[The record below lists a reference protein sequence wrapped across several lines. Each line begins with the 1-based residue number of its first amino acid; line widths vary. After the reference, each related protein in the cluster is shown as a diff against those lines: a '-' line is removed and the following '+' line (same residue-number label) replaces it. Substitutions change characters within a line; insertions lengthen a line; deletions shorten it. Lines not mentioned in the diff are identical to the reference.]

1 MKNKASL
8 FLKQIISVLS
18 SIAKAKSMAIKN
30 KTSAAKARFLM
41 FSLLKNKKLL
51 LGSVSHKIHRLLGQ
65 HEEESQYDADEQSKA
80 IVLYNAM
87 ASESSHTHLVE
98 RVEED
103 GGNDDKYSDPRRSLF
118 DGKDDLDS
126 DQDDEG
132 GYSIIDM
139 VRNSKEEGENFSL
152 EDEIDD
158 VADLFIKRFH
168 KQMRLQ
174 KLASF
179 KRLQAMMERGL

>member
-1 MKNKASL
+1 MKNKASI

-18 SIAKAKSMAIKN
+18 SIAKAKSIAIKN
-30 KTSAAKARFLM
+30 KTSAAKARFLV

-51 LGSVSHKIHRLLGQ
+51 LDSVSHKIHRILGQ
-65 HEEESQYDADEQSKA
+65 HEEESQYDADEQRKA
-80 IVLYNAM
+80 MVLYNAM
-87 ASESSHTHLVE
+87 ASESTHTHLVE

-103 GGNDDKYSDPRRSLF
+103 GGNDDKYLDPRRSLF
-118 DGKDDLDS
+118 DGKDLDS
-126 DQDDEG
+126 DQDEEG

-179 KRLQAMMERGL
+179 KRLQAMMERGR